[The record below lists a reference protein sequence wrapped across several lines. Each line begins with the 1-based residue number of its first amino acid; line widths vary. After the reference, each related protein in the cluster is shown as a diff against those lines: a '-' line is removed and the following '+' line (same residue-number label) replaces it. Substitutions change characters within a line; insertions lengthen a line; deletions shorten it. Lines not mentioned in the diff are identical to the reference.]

1 MVKYLLDSANS
12 MDLNCQDNYGNT
24 PLHAAC
30 EDGSIDVAKVLI
42 TAGKVRFNG
51 VESLLGW
58 LHLFSQMARV
68 TVLNIFSKF
77 LQILRRP
84 QNFDERSQLICHC
97 QLGDFAMILWP
108 LSTLLVWPKVS
119 KHLLWKTILIS
130 MQIFKI
136 QGVII

>member
-42 TAGKVRFNG
+42 TAGKVRFNW

-58 LHLFSQMARV
+58 LHLFSHMGHSIKHISKVFANSEKTTKFWRKVPVDLSLSIGRFCNDFVAFINFISV
-68 TVLNIFSKF
+68 TKSVEAFAFS
-77 LQILRRP
+77 
-84 QNFDERSQLICHC
+84 
-97 QLGDFAMILWP
+97 
-108 LSTLLVWPKVS
+108 
-119 KHLLWKTILIS
+119 
-130 MQIFKI
+130 
-136 QGVII
+136 